1 MLPTPGSSAFLRERL
16 LFDLIFVPF
25 RSQQVSGTG
34 LWADSAT
41 SVWSLLPHPWTIL
54 SDPGS
59 SLSWSISPSL
69 SGKPPVLVHQL
80 LLNQIRIQ
88 LRLKLRPDTLDL
100 IDKSF

>member
-54 SDPGS
+54 SDT
-59 SLSWSISPSL
+59 WV
-69 SGKPPVLVHQL
+69 KPVLVHFPVAE
-80 LLNQIRIQ
+80 REAPSPCSPASFE
-88 LRLKLRPDTLDL
+88 PDPDPA
-100 IDKSF
+100 